1 MDKIPPKTRVVYE
14 FLHAYFDTALAKT
27 TSARDE
33 AMVSVLAKLDSKLD
47 LLSGHMDDV
56 KLSIGIDLDELHGD
70 IGADCSTHVTPS
82 SASVSPREP
91 QLGVHPSLNGGPS
104 ESEGYKPDS
113 EQRRASYTV
122 REGLDESD
130 VLFES
135 WWKLGQGPPKQ
146 RKRRARC
153 PTRGHGGGHDKQRQQ
168 STASSN
174 SSKRQTT
181 TAATTSNIAAAATSS
196 SRQQQATQATTAS
209 IGSKRQQL
217 AASNSKQQHAA

>member
-91 QLGVHPSLNGGPS
+91 QLGVHPLLNGGPS
-104 ESEGYKPDS
+104 ESEGYKPNS
-113 EQRRASYTV
+113 EQRRAVCTPSSQRYDTELGQD
-122 REGLDESD
+122 RQEGLGPAGNQTGGE
-130 VLFES
+130 LRREEN
-135 WWKLGQGPPKQ
+135 GRQG
-146 RKRRARC
+146 
-153 PTRGHGGGHDKQRQQ
+153 
-168 STASSN
+168 
-174 SSKRQTT
+174 
-181 TAATTSNIAAAATSS
+181 
-196 SRQQQATQATTAS
+196 
-209 IGSKRQQL
+209 L
-217 AASNSKQQHAA
+217 AAMAEVA